1 LKPGIRAYHGSPHD
15 FERFDSSKIGTG
27 EGAQAY
33 GHGDVSV
40 GSGMKPAIDEFSQKW
55 TDRGVRN
62 FIADRPNRGE
72 IQLSDIVVP
81 KDRRGSGIGTEFMNE
96 LTQLADESGRRL
108 TLTAAK
114 DFGTTSLPRLKAFYK
129 RFGFVENK
137 GRNTDFTI
145 SDSMYR
151 PPKPLAK

>member
-1 LKPGIRAYHGSPHD
+1 
-15 FERFDSSKIGTG
+15 
-27 EGAQAY
+27 
-33 GHGDVSV
+33 
-40 GSGMKPAIDEFSQKW
+40 
-55 TDRGVRN
+55 
-62 FIADRPNRGE
+62 
-72 IQLSDIVVP
+72 
-81 KDRRGSGIGTEFMNE
+81 MNE